1 MMMDLLE
8 NHCGCSQL
16 LWYVYFVSNFFS
28 DSILREVD
36 SWEAVISYPGY
47 RVGLACLYE
56 MNKQLKVNRQAGLSR
71 FTPFI
76 YS

>member
-36 SWEAVISYPGY
+36 SWEAVILYPGY
-47 RVGLACLYE
+47 RVGLAFLYE
-56 MNKQLKVNRQAGLSR
+56 MNKRLKVNRQAGLSMLN
-71 FTPFI
+71 PL
-76 YS
+76 